1 MIRTSTLAAA
11 TERGTFPHGENF
23 PRGSPPVVTAKVTIV
38 DDDPALCEMLAR
50 GMTKRGFDVTW
61 TTSATDAIAMTLSS
75 ELDVIVTDLNM
86 GEMNGLELC
95 ERIVANRPDVPVIV
109 ITAFGSLDTA
119 IAAIRAGAYDFI
131 PKPVNLDQL
140 ELALSRAAQHRRLRE
155 EVKLL
160 RRAAA
165 ETKQFEDLVGSS
177 AAAKRLYELLEQVAA
192 TDASVLITGESG
204 TGKEVVARALHRRR
218 RPEAPFVAV
227 NTAAIPETLLESEL
241 FGHVKGAFTGATSDR
256 VGMFVRAN
264 GGTLFLD
271 EIGDMPLAMQVK
283 LLRALQDRKVRP
295 IGSDKDVSFDALL
308 VCATHH
314 DLESDIE
321 AGLFRQDLY
330 FRINVIHV
338 EVPPLRSRGSDILVL
353 AQRFIDRLAHTTHK
367 HVGGLS
373 AAAAERLLAYA
384 WPGNVRELENAMERA
399 VAVTRFEEIA
409 VDDLPERIRNYRAS
423 HVLVASD
430 DPAELQSMAEVER
443 RYIERVLESVAGN
456 KTLAARILGFDRKT
470 LYNKLERYAL
480 DDRAR

>member
-1 MIRTSTLAAA
+1 
-11 TERGTFPHGENF
+11 
-23 PRGSPPVVTAKVTIV
+23 
-38 DDDPALCEMLAR
+38 
-50 GMTKRGFDVTW
+50 
-61 TTSATDAIAMTLSS
+61 
-75 ELDVIVTDLNM
+75 
-86 GEMNGLELC
+86 
-95 ERIVANRPDVPVIV
+95 
-109 ITAFGSLDTA
+109 
-119 IAAIRAGAYDFI
+119 
-131 PKPVNLDQL
+131 
-140 ELALSRAAQHRRLRE
+140 
-155 EVKLL
+155 
-160 RRAAA
+160 
-165 ETKQFEDLVGSS
+165 
-177 AAAKRLYELLEQVAA
+177 
-192 TDASVLITGESG
+192 
-204 TGKEVVARALHRRR
+204 
-218 RPEAPFVAV
+218 
-227 NTAAIPETLLESEL
+227 
-241 FGHVKGAFTGATSDR
+241 
-256 VGMFVRAN
+256 
-264 GGTLFLD
+264 
-271 EIGDMPLAMQVK
+271 MPLAMQVK

-353 AQRFIDRLAHTTHK
+353 AQRFIDRLAHATHK

-373 AAAAERLLAYA
+373 AAAAERLLTYA

>member
-1 MIRTSTLAAA
+1 MTTKIL
-11 TERGTFPHGENF
+11 
-23 PRGSPPVVTAKVTIV
+23 IV
-38 DDDPALCEMLAR
+38 DDDRPLCEMLAR
-50 GMTKRGFDVTW
+50 GLTKRGFDVAW
-61 TTSATDAIAMTLSS
+61 STSASDALALTLTS

-86 GEMNGLELC
+86 AGMNGLELC

-109 ITAFGSLDTA
+109 ITAFGSLETA

-131 PKPVNLDQL
+131 PKPVDLDQL
-140 ELALSRAAQHRRLRE
+140 ELALARAAQHRRLRE

-160 RRAAA
+160 RRAVD
-165 ETKQFEDLVGSS
+165 ETKQFEELVGSS
-177 AAAKRLYELLEQVAA
+177 AAVKRLYELLEQVAG

-218 RPEAPFVAV
+218 RPDAPFVAV

-256 VGMFVRAN
+256 AGMFVRAN

-271 EIGDMPLAMQVK
+271 EIGDMPLAMQAKV
-283 LLRALQDRKVRP
+283 LRALQDRIVRP
-295 IGSDKDVSFDALL
+295 VGSDHDVPFAARL

-321 AGLFRQDLY
+321 AGRFRQDLY

-338 EVPPLRSRGSDILVL
+338 EVPALRSRGSDILLL
-353 AQRFIDRLAHTTHK
+353 AQRFVDRFARAMHK

-373 AAAAERLLAYA
+373 AGAAERLLAYA

-409 VDDLPERIRNYRAS
+409 VDDLPERIRSYRAS
-423 HVLVASD
+423 HVVVASD
-430 DPAELQSMAEVER
+430 DPTELQSMAEVER
-443 RYIERVLESVAGN
+443 RYIARVLEAVAGN

-470 LYNKLERYAL
+470 LYRKLERYAL
-480 DDRAR
+480 RSSTT

>member
-1 MIRTSTLAAA
+1 M
-11 TERGTFPHGENF
+11 
-23 PRGSPPVVTAKVTIV
+23 VTIV

-61 TTSATDAIAMTLSS
+61 TTSATEAIAMTLTS

-256 VGMFVRAN
+256 VGMCVRAN

-353 AQRFIDRLAHTTHK
+353 AQRFIDRLAHATHK

-373 AAAAERLLAYA
+373 AAAAERLLTYA